1 MVPKRRFRKG
11 TVRRGGPLVKSSVP
25 IHPSGWKAL
34 GKGSRG
40 PNKRT
45 LGRSAGTTR
54 AEAAAA
60 ADAAASS
67 AAQEPRR
74 SGRVTNWVG
83 VTGQRESPEL

>member
-1 MVPKRRFRKG
+1 M
-11 TVRRGGPLVKSSVP
+11 KSSVP

-40 PNKRT
+40 PNKRI

-54 AEAAAA
+54 ADATAAAVAA
-60 ADAAASS
+60 ADATVR
-67 AAQEPRR
+67 EPRR

-83 VTGQRESPEL
+83 VTEQRESPEL

>member
-1 MVPKRRFRKG
+1 M
-11 TVRRGGPLVKSSVP
+11 KSNVP

-54 AEAAAA
+54 ADVAAAA
-60 ADAAASS
+60 VAATASAASV
-67 AAQEPRR
+67 QEPRR
-74 SGRVTNWVG
+74 SGRVTNGVG
-83 VTGQRESPEL
+83 VMGKRGSPEL